1 MIAREKKGN
10 KGFSLVELIIVIA
23 IITVLTGVL
32 APQYLKYVEK
42 SRVTVDEDNADTLL
56 NAAYVIVADSD
67 YYDDIGNNVQITLT
81 NAGVTIS
88 PADVALTN
96 GLNQY
101 FANWTNV
108 KLNSKTLSAKKFV
121 VQLAQ
126 NNKDFDITSSWQ

>member
-42 SRVTVDEDNADTLL
+42 SRGTVVEDNADTLL